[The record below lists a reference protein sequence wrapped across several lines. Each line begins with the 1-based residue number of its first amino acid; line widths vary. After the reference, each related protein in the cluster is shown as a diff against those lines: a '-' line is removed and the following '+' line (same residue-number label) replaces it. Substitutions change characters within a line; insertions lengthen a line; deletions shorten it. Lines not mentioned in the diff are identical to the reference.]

1 MQTKRTQRHPRS
13 RTIDISAQVTAYRM
27 ACDKGKHNAAS
38 SDHEIIY
45 GLN

>member
-13 RTIDISAQVTAYRM
+13 RTINLTAQVTAYGV
-27 ACDKGKHNAAS
+27 ACDIGRHNAAS